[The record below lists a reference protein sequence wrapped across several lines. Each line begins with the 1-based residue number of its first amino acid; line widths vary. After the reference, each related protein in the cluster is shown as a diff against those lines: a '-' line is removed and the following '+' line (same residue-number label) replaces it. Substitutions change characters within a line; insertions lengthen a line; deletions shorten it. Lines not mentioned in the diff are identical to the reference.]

1 MCAGAIYAG
10 MDMIVSSGNVTISES
25 EASEDGGSRFLGIR
39 TGDEGSAQ
47 VARRRVLRVQGLR
60 GLQADAAPALNAAS
74 HIVKTNN
81 VYLGFLLVPLSARTD
96 LATAVYLINAKN
108 GRKQALAE
116 MLVL

>member
-60 GLQADAAPALNAAS
+60 GLQADAAPALTQQVILSKPIMFTWAS
-74 HIVKTNN
+74 CW
-81 VYLGFLLVPLSARTD
+81 FLFLPGPT
-96 LATAVYLINAKN
+96 
-108 GRKQALAE
+108 
-116 MLVL
+116 